1 LMSLDLLLSQINR
14 TRSDFFFFLLVSIGR
29 TDKRKERR
37 KKIMP
42 KTDTTETTSKRE
54 ALYNGGETRKNTA
67 QNEIRNKR
75 KQQ

>member
-1 LMSLDLLLSQINR
+1 
-14 TRSDFFFFLLVSIGR
+14 
-29 TDKRKERR
+29 
-37 KKIMP
+37 MP